1 MNRIQRQIIKE
12 ALDYPDK
19 LSEWE
24 YDFINDLAD
33 KDDDYELSD
42 KQNSILNRI
51 GSKM

>member
-1 MNRIQRQIIKE
+1 MNRVQIQIIKE
-12 ALDYPDK
+12 ALDSPEL

-24 YDFINDLAD
+24 HEFIDSLAD
-33 KDDDYELSD
+33 KPDNYELSE